1 MPSFFQPFL
10 VVINM
15 TGPIYSPDGQF
26 VWNGSEWVPISS
38 SQSTASSDSGTPS
51 YRDSVHQQT
60 GDVVGGAKIDQ
71 LIIQSSDVMG
81 QVTKNERLCSNCSN
95 PLDEKNT
102 SLVCQAEGCSV
113 RFCKVCEPW
122 WRSDLGKKNNRDY
135 TPYCRTHWNQICQSE
150 SEKKE
155 IQPLVMSG
163 NNEDIEVNGTDITS
177 VRLRQVIIPPLI
189 ILLLGAIISY
199 LIWNWFAS
207 VYYGQPVFIFWI
219 FVSVFVAFLGYK
231 QLTRNQIVEFTI
243 LLLVLV
249 APWWLMD
256 QTMPHEIRYY
266 DGPFDLRGEDPRTT
280 EPYLWIA
287 YEDEEAGSCKFVLTL
302 DPSHEACESNRDS
315 DLRLADDFEDWHF
328 EPMPIILA
336 YLLTKFLLLCAFI
349 IFIVIPLT
357 GKSISLF
364 NSLPSW
370 LRSTKMLGISAWAP
384 LSAPLIQLLAFVSII
399 PPRVSDTVRVSWGD
413 TGGLLVPIF
422 VLSFGIS
429 IFVTIKAVG
438 FVNKLKNS
446 NESIGYVQNNGQ

>member
-1 MPSFFQPFL
+1 
-10 VVINM
+10 
-15 TGPIYSPDGQF
+15 
-26 VWNGSEWVPISS
+26 
-38 SQSTASSDSGTPS
+38 
-51 YRDSVHQQT
+51 
-60 GDVVGGAKIDQ
+60 
-71 LIIQSSDVMG
+71 
-81 QVTKNERLCSNCSN
+81 
-95 PLDEKNT
+95 
-102 SLVCQAEGCSV
+102 
-113 RFCKVCEPW
+113 
-122 WRSDLGKKNNRDY
+122 
-135 TPYCRTHWNQICQSE
+135 
-150 SEKKE
+150 
-155 IQPLVMSG
+155 
-163 NNEDIEVNGTDITS
+163 
-177 VRLRQVIIPPLI
+177 PPLI

-370 LRSTKMLGISAWAP
+370 LRSTKMLGI
-384 LSAPLIQLLAFVSII
+384 
-399 PPRVSDTVRVSWGD
+399 
-413 TGGLLVPIF
+413 
-422 VLSFGIS
+422 
-429 IFVTIKAVG
+429 
-438 FVNKLKNS
+438 
-446 NESIGYVQNNGQ
+446 

>member
-10 VVINM
+10 GTINM

-38 SQSTASSDSGTPS
+38 SQSITSSDSGTPS

-95 PLDEKNT
+95 PLDEKNI

-135 TPYCRTHWNQICQSE
+135 TPYCRTHWHQICQSE

-177 VRLRQVIIPPLI
+177 ARLRQEIIPPLI
-189 ILLLGAIISY
+189 ILFLGAIISY
-199 LIWNWFAS
+199 LSRFTDLQ
-207 VYYGQPVFIFWI
+207 VPFIFWI
-219 FVSVFVAFLGYK
+219 FVSAFVAFLNYK
-231 QLTRNQIVEFTI
+231 QFTRNQIVEFTI

-249 APWWLMD
+249 APWHLMN
-256 QTMPHEIRYY
+256 QTMPYE
-266 DGPFDLRGEDPRTT
+266 GER
-280 EPYLWIA
+280 YLWIA
-287 YEDEEAGSCKFVLTL
+287 YVPEEGVGYEDLEGGSCKFILTL
-302 DPSHEACESNRDS
+302 DP
-315 DLRLADDFEDWHF
+315 DDDEIFDCDAYLEGF
-328 EPMPIILA
+328 SIEPMPIILA
-336 YLLTKFLLLCAFI
+336 YLLTKFLLICAFI
-349 IFIVIPLT
+349 LFIVIPLT

-370 LRSTKMLGISAWAP
+370 LRMPVWLRFLSWLP
-384 LSAPLIQLLAFVSII
+384 LFVPIIQLLVLYYYVI
-399 PPRVSDTVRVSWGD
+399 PNVAHGVRVYWDSSGAS
-413 TGGLLVPIF
+413 GGLLVPIF

-429 IFVTIKAVG
+429 IFVTIKGIG

-446 NESIGYVQNNGQ
+446 NESTDFVQNKGQ